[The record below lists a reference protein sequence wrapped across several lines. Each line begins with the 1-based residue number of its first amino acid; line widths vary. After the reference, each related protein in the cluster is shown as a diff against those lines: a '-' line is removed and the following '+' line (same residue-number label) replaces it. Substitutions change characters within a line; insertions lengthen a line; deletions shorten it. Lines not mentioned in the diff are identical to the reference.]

1 MRLATHRAEVAE
13 TRGSWVRLNLK
24 SVEERVRP
32 LGGRSHYDREFIFE
46 LLAAYG
52 RSSSN
57 ITRLRNGSLNVADD
71 PSTEVAQKNV
81 IYFKETTDDLLAVID
96 ELRSAPTVVRYNT
109 RFVVVTD
116 YEELLAVDTK
126 TNDSLAI
133 PVSDID
139 KHFTF
144 FLPWAGM
151 EKAQYVAEAHAD
163 VKAAERMAKLFDELL
178 ALNPE
183 LNTTTLGRHALNVF
197 FTRLLFCFFAEDTGI
212 FEEGQFTEAVGTLTQ
227 LDGSD
232 VSQFLTDL
240 FTALDTADPAEKPT
254 HLAGFPYVNGRLFT
268 VKEHHTV
275 PAFNKKARDLLLES
289 GRLLWNEINP
299 DIFGS
304 MFQAVVTP
312 GQRSDLGQ
320 HYTSV
325 PNILKTIEPLFLDG
339 LKEQFDAAFDSAPKL
354 EALLRRIAQI
364 KIFDPAC
371 GSGNF
376 LVIAYKELRKLEHAI
391 MERLAQIDPR
401 HQTLYAESKI
411 SIENFYGIE
420 IDDFAVEVAIL
431 SLWIAKHQ
439 MNREFFEK
447 FRLNIPLI
455 PLKETGRVTQGN
467 AARTDWN
474 TVCPNDGSDEIYLI
488 GNPPYAGAKVQT
500 KEQKADYDY
509 VFGGRPYSKNLD
521 YIALWFVKG
530 ADYIKGTK
538 AELAF
543 VTTNS
548 VAQGEHVGLM
558 FPTIFDMGL
567 EIGFTYTSFKWENNA
582 RRNAGVTVAVIN
594 LRSAGSGAKYI
605 YTDDVRIEAKNI
617 NGYLADGP
625 NIFVAKR
632 SKPLSALPLVSF
644 GSMPN
649 DGGHLLLDVVER
661 DQLLDRWP
669 TLAPMVKQ
677 YVGAAEFIDGKE
689 RFALWIEPKDVDFVM
704 SVPIVAERI
713 EKVRNHRAGSDRAST
728 KKLADTPWRF
738 GEVRFRATD
747 SIILPNH
754 SSERRAYIP
763 IGYLDA
769 GSVISNAANAVY
781 EARPWVFALLTS
793 RVHMVWLRA
802 VGGKIKSDYRY
813 SATIVY
819 NNFPVPSLSAAAKE
833 QLTEAALR
841 VLDVREYH
849 SEKTLA
855 ELYDPDLM
863 PDDLRLAHQELDEL
877 VDAVYRKRGFDN
889 DEERLSYLFGMYEQM
904 TAEEKRK

>member
-1 MRLATHRAEVAE
+1 M
-13 TRGSWVRLNLK
+13 RLNLK

-46 LLAAYG
+46 LLGAYG

-57 ITRLRNGSLNVADD
+57 ITRLRNGSLNVADN

-133 PVSDID
+133 PISDID

-212 FEEGQFTEAVGTLTQ
+212 FKEGQFTGAVGTLTQ
-227 LDGSD
+227 PDGSD

-240 FTALDTADPAEKPT
+240 FTALDTADPADKPT

-268 VKEHHTV
+268 VEEHHTV

-354 EALLRRIAQI
+354 ETLLRRIAQI
-364 KIFDPAC
+364 KVFDPAC

-391 MERLAQIDPR
+391 LERLQALQGDKFTFNLLGSRINVE
-401 HQTLYAESKI
+401 H
-411 SIENFYGIE
+411 FYGLE

-439 MNREFFEK
+439 MNVEFREK
-447 FRLNIPLI
+447 FGIDLPLI
-455 PLKETGRVTQGN
+455 PLKETGQVKQGN
-467 AARTDWN
+467 AARTNWN
-474 TVCPNDGSDEIYLI
+474 TVCPNDGDEEIYLI
-488 GNPPYAGAKVQT
+488 GNPPYYGAKRQSP
-500 KEQKADYDY
+500 EQKADFPY
-509 VFGGRPYSKNLD
+509 VFGSRKFSKNLD

-530 ADYIKGTK
+530 ADYIAGTK

-558 FPTIFDMGL
+558 FPLIFDLGL
-567 EIGFTYTSFKWENNA
+567 EIGFAYTSFKWENNA
-582 RRNAGVTVAVIN
+582 KRNAGVTVAVIN
-594 LRSAGSGAKYI
+594 LRNTRPGSKYI
-605 YTDDVRIEAKNI
+605 HTDDVRIEAKNI
-617 NGYLADGP
+617 NGYLAEGP
-625 NIFVAKR
+625 NVVIERRK
-632 SKPLSALPLVSF
+632 SPLGAARPEMVF
-644 GSMPN
+644 GSMPR
-649 DGGHLLLDVVER
+649 DGGGLILSPIER
-661 DQLLDRWP
+661 EQMIAADARSDQFIK
-669 TLAPMVKQ
+669 A
-677 YVGAAEFIDGKE
+677 YVGSSEVINGGE
-689 RFALWIEPKDVDFVM
+689 RYCLWILDA
-704 SVPIVAERI
+704 SAAAARSIVPIASRLNRVA
-713 EKVRNHRAGSDRAST
+713 SDRAESKAAST
-728 KKLADTPWRF
+728 AAYAAQPHRF
-738 GEVRFRATD
+738 VQISYKPTE
-747 SIILPNH
+747 SIIIPRV
-754 SSERRAYIP
+754 SSENRDYIP
-763 IGYLDA
+763 FGYLDS
-769 GSVISNAANAVY
+769 GTVISDAAFAVY
-781 EARPWVFALLTS
+781 DAEPWVFALLTS
-793 RVHMVWLRA
+793 RMHMTWTRSVAGALETR
-802 VGGKIKSDYRY
+802 IRY
-813 SATIVY
+813 SNTIVY

-877 VDAVYRKRGFDN
+877 VDAVYRKRGFDS

-904 TAEEKRK
+904 TAEEKCK

>member
-1 MRLATHRAEVAE
+1 M
-13 TRGSWVRLNLK
+13 RLNLK
-24 SVEERVRP
+24 SVQERVRP

-81 IYFKETTDDLLAVID
+81 IYFKETTDDLLGVID

-133 PVSDID
+133 PISDID

-183 LNTTTLGRHALNVF
+183 LNTMTLGRHALNVF

-212 FEEGQFTEAVGTLTQ
+212 FKEGQFTGAVGTLTQ
-227 LDGSD
+227 ADGSD

-240 FTALDTADPAEKPT
+240 FTALDTADPANKPT

-268 VKEHHTV
+268 VEEHHTV
-275 PAFNKKARDLLLES
+275 PTFNKKARDLLLES

-339 LKEQFDAAFDSAPKL
+339 LKEQFDVAFDSAPKL
-354 EALLRRIAQI
+354 EALLRRIARI
-364 KIFDPAC
+364 KVFDPAC

-376 LVIAYKELRKLEHAI
+376 LVIVYKELRKLEHAI
-391 MERLAQIDPR
+391 LERLQGLQGDKFTFNLLGSRINVE
-401 HQTLYAESKI
+401 H
-411 SIENFYGIE
+411 FYGLE

-439 MNREFFEK
+439 MNVEFREK
-447 FRLNIPLI
+447 FGIDLPLI
-455 PLKETGRVTQGN
+455 PLKESGSIHQGN
-467 AARTDWN
+467 AITRDWN
-474 TVCPNDGSDEIYLI
+474 EVCPNTGAEEIYVI
-488 GNPPYAGAKVQT
+488 GNPPYLGSRNQT
-500 KEQKADYDY
+500 SEHKRDLQSVTPRYKSLDY
-509 VFGGRPYSKNLD
+509 VSAWFIKGGE
-521 YIALWFVKG
+521 YIR
-530 ADYIKGTK
+530 GTK
-538 AELAF
+538 AELAL
-543 VTTNS
+543 VSTNS
-548 VAQGEHVGLM
+548 VTQGEQVGLLW
-558 FPTIFDMGL
+558 PDVLEDDL
-567 EIGFTYTSFKWENNA
+567 EIGYAYTSFRWSNQAKNA
-582 RRNAGVTVAVIN
+582 AGVTCVVVGVRNKGEAPKFIFSDELRHEVNRIN
-594 LRSAGSGAKYI
+594 A
-605 YTDDVRIEAKNI
+605 
-617 NGYLADGP
+617 YLADGP
-625 NIFVAKR
+625 DIWIGRR
-632 SKPLSALPLVSF
+632 SAPLSPVLPRLGF

-649 DGGHLLLDVVER
+649 DGGNLLLTDDQR
-661 DQLLDRWP
+661 DTLLERWP
-669 TLAPMVKQ
+669 EASRFVR
-677 YVGAAEFIDGKE
+677 GFSGSDEFIKGKSRWCLVISDDDLE
-689 RFALWIEPKDVDFVM
+689 AALGIDEIAVRLD
-704 SVPIVAERI
+704 
-713 EKVRNHRAGSDRAST
+713 KVRDHRAKSTEKSTRALAETPHRFYFFAHRESDSVIV
-728 KKLADTPWRF
+728 P
-738 GEVRFRATD
+738 ATT
-747 SIILPNH
+747 
-754 SSERRAYIP
+754 SERREYIP
-763 IGYLDA
+763 IGYLDRNT
-769 GSVISNAANAVY
+769 VISNSANAAY
-781 EARPWVFALLTS
+781 EVEPWTFALLTS
-793 RVHMVWLRA
+793 RTHMTWVRA
-802 VGGKIKSDYRY
+802 VAGRMKTDYRY
-813 SATIVY
+813 SGTIVY

-833 QLTEAALR
+833 QLTDAALR

-877 VDAVYRKRGFDN
+877 VDAVYRKRGFDS